1 MGAERQY
8 RLSGTGSN
16 YQLGVIVKPI
26 QELRLG
32 LAFHTPTFYKLTET
46 FNPERIEYSY
56 PFGSDFAVTNNDR
69 SNSNNVNLSSPWK
82 VIASVAGVIGQ
93 KFIVSADYEW
103 IGYNGMRYSTA
114 SEYDYGYDYPWWDYG
129 YDFSASPVTRA
140 DLTYDSNP
148 EEYTNQKIQQIY
160 KGTSTIRVRSRI

>member
-1 MGAERQY
+1 M
-8 RLSGTGSN
+8 
-16 YQLGVIVKPI
+16 
-26 QELRLG
+26 
-32 LAFHTPTFYKLTET
+32 
-46 FNPERIEYSY
+46 
-56 PFGSDFAVTNNDR
+56 TNNDR

-129 YDFSASPVTRA
+129 YDFSSITRHPRRPYLRLQSGRIYKPKDPADLQRDQYNRVGAEYRVTPSFSVRAGYSHTTSPVTAEARKEVA
-140 DLTYDSNP
+140 TTCL
-148 EEYTNQKIQQIY
+148 QQESYQI
-160 KGTSTIRVRSRI
+160 TDSTIPRIM